1 MIKKYFSLSSLAIL
15 AVLLTFSSCQKDESV
30 LNDYDLFGRLQGGT
44 GTWRVT
50 EIQTFENNV
59 PSPTITTT
67 IPEQEI
73 IHHFYIRS
81 FEAFGIL
88 IDEHAVTVYTGG
100 SLTKT
105 YTCEA
110 EKERVVYRD
119 GEIFGGTVFT
129 VEKSTPNKQIW
140 NYSFES
146 STTRITFE
154 KCNCEVPFVAGGET
168 GG

>member
-1 MIKKYFSLSSLAIL
+1 MIKNYLSLWPIALLVALFS
-15 AVLLTFSSCQKDESV
+15 FSGCQKDESV
-30 LNDYDLFGRLQGGT
+30 LNDYDLFGRLQGGS

-50 EIQTFENNV
+50 EIQTFESNV
-59 PSPTITTT
+59 PNPTVTTT

-100 SLTKT
+100 TLTKT

-119 GEIFGGTVFT
+119 GEIFGGTVYT
-129 VEKSTPNKQIW
+129 VEKSAPNKQVW
-140 NYSFES
+140 NYTFES
-146 STTRITFE
+146 ATTRITLE
-154 KCNCEVPFVAGGET
+154 KCNCEVPFIGGGET